1 MDTPLTLRVVG
12 ETAGSRV
19 WYMTFQSQVKPGI
32 EILPQQA
39 LIRHKDRLFQPVA
52 GSHHP
57 LRRSCK
63 SSNFCKGSGSHP
75 NRIEMTIGQT
85 SKKLKIN
92 AWESKFFRLEF

>member
-1 MDTPLTLRVVG
+1 
-12 ETAGSRV
+12 
-19 WYMTFQSQVKPGI
+19 MTFQSQVKPGI

-52 GSHHP
+52 VHIIHLGDPARAQISA
-57 LRRSCK
+57 
-63 SSNFCKGSGSHP
+63 KGSGSHP